1 MSIYGD
7 QVGRRVKNDD
17 EKIEKSLRL
26 LEDAVT
32 GHPSTGWE
40 EDAAEYGD
48 DPQMSLIL
56 GYFHLMEPT
65 GVMKRKVF
73 LEDEWWEDGFG
84 PMLAILK
91 STSQAVALL
100 PEDSGGYCF
109 YDTDGGSKTKVT
121 KDNHDLFEPDAWCFY
136 KPLPDEAISKK
147 EYISLILKECRP
159 PDVFSVAAAAIAIAA
174 VNMLIPFATMYAYN
188 NLVPSGKAALLI
200 PLACMLMS
208 AAISSWL
215 FSAVRLSVTERITT
229 KMEILIQ
236 NAVFARVLYLPAAFF
251 KDKSSGGLAR
261 RVAALISA
269 PKMLCDILFGGILT
283 LAASVIYIAQIGM
296 LAGVLAVPALIVFVV
311 MIAFYALTILQEQK
325 RIKLKLAAEERNHG
339 VTYSMVSGI
348 QKIKVS
354 GSEKRAFARW
364 LEGYAIQ
371 SKADYTIYV
380 PFAFRD
386 QILAT
391 ISCIGTLCFYYITY
405 RNQLSVAQFTA
416 FISAFG
422 LVSGAISAM
431 GSIGSSFSNLKPALD
446 MGEDILQTLP
456 ECTQDLTKVEKIT
469 GRVELNEV
477 SFRYSQDT
485 PLILDA
491 VSLLIQPGEYVA
503 LVGKSGCGKSTIMKL
518 LLGFEQPVQ
527 GTVSLDGTDI
537 NKLDLRSMR
546 SHIGTVMQD
555 RRLFSGDILTNITIA
570 DRRLTIDDAWAA
582 AEKAGIAED
591 IRNMPMGMHTHI
603 GENGE
608 GVSGGQKQRILIAR
622 AIAPDP
628 GLLLFDEATSAL
640 DNISQNVVTDTLSRM
655 KGTRIVIAH
664 RLSTIKECDRIIA
677 IDQGHIV
684 EEGTYDELM
693 SKKGFFAELVE
704 RQQRS
709 DME

>member
-1 MSIYGD
+1 MFENLA
-7 QVGRRVKNDD
+7 VRVKVLLLTCVMLVIAVVIAGIGIYYNSQSESKVEEMYNSNLMTTQYLNDANNH
-17 EKIEKSLRL
+17 LRAI
-26 LEDAVT
+26 DV
-32 GHPSTGWE
+32 
-40 EDAAEYGD
+40 DAAYLLLRNYVPSDRQLLLDDMTGRLGSIQGD
-48 DPQMSLIL
+48 IAKIKEID
-56 GYFHLMEPT
+56 
-65 GVMKRKVF
+65 
-73 LEDEWWEDGFG
+73 
-84 PMLAILK
+84 K
-91 STSQAVALL
+91 SERAQ
-100 PEDSGGYCF
+100 
-109 YDTDGGSKTKVT
+109 
-121 KDNHDLFEPDAWCFY
+121 
-136 KPLPDEAISKK
+136 EAIGQI
-147 EYISLILKECRP
+147 EQSLSDATAKVGGIKSYGTEQSDRVKMFKDLQSIRNVENALAVLT
-159 PDVFSVAAAAIAIAA
+159 PDNVFQGKQLYGEAMVAYSRSIKFFIAII
-174 VNMLIPFATMYAYN
+174 VIGLVVGTIFA
-188 NLVPSGKAALLI
+188 L
-200 PLACMLMS
+200 
-208 AAISSWL
+208 
-215 FSAVRLSVTERITT
+215 
-229 KMEILIQ
+229 
-236 NAVFARVLYLPAAFF
+236 
-251 KDKSSGGLAR
+251 
-261 RVAALISA
+261 
-269 PKMLCDILFGGILT
+269 
-283 LAASVIYIAQIGM
+283 
-296 LAGVLAVPALIVFVV
+296 